1 MTPNHSDSG
10 IGSSV
15 SRKEDRKVLLGGSK
29 GVDDIPLSDALH
41 IQFIRSEKAHA
52 TFTVDATDARDVS
65 GVVAVYTPDDIKQ
78 SEATTPNPFTL
89 FSAPME
95 GVPYPDDSLR
105 QRSFAEDKVHY
116 HGEIIGMVVAET
128 QRIARDALDEI
139 TIEYDII
146 EPVVTPQEATAD
158 DAAAIHESVPDN
170 VAFEGGQGDRDL
182 TDEQF
187 ENAAYTVELEK
198 DAQRVSP
205 TPLEPRAAI
214 GQYDEATEH
223 LDIIATTQIPHAY
236 RRLLAQMLE
245 YPENKIDV
253 TVPDMG
259 GGFGARQ
266 HPYPAD
272 VLVGWCAVD
281 LERTVKWR
289 STRTENQLVEND
301 GRGYEGTWE
310 IALSEQ
316 GDILA
321 VRADI
326 RYDLGAWIARG
337 AASLAEAGNL
347 LMTGL
352 YDIPAAY
359 SHVTG
364 IVTNTARIDAYRG
377 VSATPMLM
385 MLERLVS
392 KVAKKAGMDPAAV
405 RKRNFVD
412 PDQFPYQTAGGAK
425 YDSGDYERNF
435 DIGLDELDYSSLRE
449 RQEQLRE
456 EGRYIGIG
464 ISCWTEV
471 AGLGPCGHIDV
482 ATWGYGGVQ
491 VHPTGEV
498 TVYAGSSNHGQGHE
512 TSLGQVASHELG
524 VPLDSVTVV
533 ENSTKEVT
541 EGVGTYASRTAALT
555 GGAVAKSCR
564 KIVRKGGKVAAHET
578 GVTPDVIEFDD
589 GTYYPIDSPEDAVTF
604 SEVARQVHMG
614 VDIPEDMEP
623 GLEEQTYYDPE
634 NCTWPF
640 GTHMVVVEVDPDTGE
655 YDIDQY
661 VATEDC
667 GVQINPTIVEGQIVG
682 GIAQGLGQALYE
694 EVEYADD
701 GTHLSAPLRDETLGS
716 SGGYTVPKA
725 EHVPD
730 ITIKS
735 TTTPSP
741 HTPHGAKGMG
751 ESGTVAAPG
760 AIVNA
765 IEDAIEP
772 FDIDPMTPPITPE
785 KVWMAINREGKE

>member
-1 MTPNHSDSG
+1 MTANHSDSG

-146 EPVVTPQEATAD
+146 GPVVTPQEATAD

-245 YPENKIDV
+245 HPENKIDV

-564 KIVRKGGKVAAHET
+564 KIVRKGREVAAHET

-614 VDIPEDMEP
+614 ADIPEEMEP

-667 GVQINPTIVEGQIVG
+667 GVQINPTIVEGQIAG

-725 EHVPD
+725 EHMPD

>member
-78 SEATTPNPFTL
+78 SETTTPNPFTL

-146 EPVVTPQEATAD
+146 GPVVTPQEATAD

-614 VDIPEDMEP
+614 ADIPEEMEP

-661 VATEDC
+661 VVTEDC
-667 GVQINPTIVEGQIVG
+667 GVQINPAIVEGQIVG

-725 EHVPD
+725 EHMPD